1 MTIKDLKPSLIWE
14 IFYEITQVP
23 RPSKKEDKIRA
34 YLIDFAEKHNL
45 KYKTDD
51 AGNVAIFRP
60 AAPGCENAPRL
71 VLQGHMD
78 MVCEKH
84 PEVKHDFDNDPI
96 TTIIEGDWVRA
107 DGTTLGAD
115 NGIGMAAG
123 LATLI
128 DESIVAGPIQALF
141 TVDEET
147 GLTGANALGEGM
159 IEGDILLNLD
169 SEEDGEICI
178 GCCGGLGTYATFK
191 HTPTPAPD
199 YVYFKIKVSGLN
211 GGHSGSDINAER
223 GCANKILARLL
234 YKIGKNTDY
243 ALAAFNG
250 GNLRNAIAR
259 DAEAVIGICSCKK
272 EDLSVIINH
281 FDADI
286 KEEYKRTEP
295 NVYVAIESVDKP
307 ETVIDPETAKRFVYA
322 MYCAPHGV
330 LSMSKD
336 IEGLVETSTNLASAK
351 MQPDNT
357 IYVVTSQRSSVESRK
372 YDAAAQIEAIF
383 KMAGASVIHTA
394 AYPGWAPN
402 MESPI
407 LNVAMKAHERLFG
420 TLPKATAIH
429 AGLECGLF
437 LTNYPHLDMISYGPT
452 LQGVHSPSEKMHI
465 PAVERFWRLTLAIIE
480 DVSKMKR

>member
-1 MTIKDLKPSLIWE
+1 MTIKDLKPSLVWE

-23 RPSKKEDKIRA
+23 RPSKKEGKIRE
-34 YLIDFAEKHNL
+34 YLIDFAKKHNL

-60 AAPGCENAPRL
+60 AAPGLENAPRL

-78 MVCEKH
+78 MVCEKN
-84 PEVKHDFDNDPI
+84 PDVKHDFDNDPI
-96 TTIIEGDWVRA
+96 TTIIDGEWVHA

-128 DESIVAGPIQALF
+128 DKDIVAGPMQALF

-159 IEGDILLNLD
+159 IDGDILLNLD

-178 GCCGGLGTYATFK
+178 GCCGGIGTTATF
-191 HTPTPAPD
+191 HYTPVTAPD
-199 YVYFKIKVSGLN
+199 YNYFKIKVSGLN

-234 YKIGKNTDY
+234 YKIGKDTDY
-243 ALAAFNG
+243 TLAEFNG

-259 DAEAVIGICSCKK
+259 DAEAVIGINPCKK
-272 EDLSVIINH
+272 EDLSVLINQY
-281 FDADI
+281 DADI
-286 KEEYKRTEP
+286 KNEYKRTEP
-295 NVYVAIESVDKP
+295 NVYVKIESVDKP
-307 ETVIDPETAKRFVYA
+307 ATVIDPNTASKFVRA

-351 MQPDNT
+351 MQPGNT
-357 IYVVTSQRSSVESRK
+357 IVVVTSQRSSVESRK
-372 YDAAAQIEAIF
+372 FDAAAQVETVF
-383 KMAGASVIHTA
+383 TLAGATVTHAS

-402 MESPI
+402 MDSPI
-407 LNVAMKAHERLFG
+407 LNIAMKAHERLFG
-420 TLPKATAIH
+420 TRPKATAIH

-452 LQGVHSPSEKMHI
+452 LRGVHSPSEKMHI
-465 PAVERFWRLTLAIIE
+465 PAVERFWQLTLAIIE
-480 DVSKMKR
+480 DVAKMKK